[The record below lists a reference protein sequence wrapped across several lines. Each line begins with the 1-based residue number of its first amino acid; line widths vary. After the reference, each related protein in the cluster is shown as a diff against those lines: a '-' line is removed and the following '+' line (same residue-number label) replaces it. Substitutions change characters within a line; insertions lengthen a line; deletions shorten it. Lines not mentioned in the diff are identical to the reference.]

1 MCARWRRHGGHA
13 AGPKDPWRTFRR
25 RTRDRTERA
34 APSWTS
40 PNLHRG
46 QLGERYPKD
55 AIATYGDA
63 WFETGVQVGAL
74 ARGMLAVHLL
84 GLDRSGEVEQIAEEL
99 VTMFAGAIDAWVRDF
114 VSHFSVLFEMLI
126 ERN

>member
-1 MCARWRRHGGHA
+1 
-13 AGPKDPWRTFRR
+13 
-25 RTRDRTERA
+25 
-34 APSWTS
+34 
-40 PNLHRG
+40 
-46 QLGERYPKD
+46 
-55 AIATYGDA
+55 
-63 WFETGVQVGAL
+63 
-74 ARGMLAVHLL
+74 MLAVHLL